1 MKTKIRFIYSFIATV
16 LICMSCDDSFLVTD
30 PTDRIAT
37 NKFWK
42 QEKDGIL
49 ATNSCYQ
56 AFNNIFRPYLY
67 VFEGC
72 SDNATS
78 TQTWL
83 EGYMI
88 GNGSFNSSW
97 AFVKNTWRDC
107 YVFIRRTNDVIAH
120 VGEIPDADAALK
132 NRLKGEAL
140 VIRAMAYNMLTIL
153 YGDVPFIT
161 APVTIIDDSKLPREN
176 KNTIVESILRDLDE
190 AIGYLPVKYTN
201 NEDKGRITKGAA
213 LAVKARICLY
223 NGKYNDARNAAAEVM
238 KPEYGYELLSD
249 YADIFNY
256 EHEMNE
262 EVILDDQY
270 MPDLRRHDVFRHMGP
285 RSAQGLSEYV
295 PTRALIEE
303 YEDGDVRRDANFIL
317 PGDAHPYIDG
327 SIFDPTPGSGT
338 IDEAGVSYYAT
349 CTGYQFK
356 KYVLK
361 EDMTYIDR
369 CHINFIMV
377 RYADVLLMFAEAEN
391 EVNGPTEAAYNAVN
405 RIRARAR
412 GNNSEILP
420 DLKGL
425 DQEQFR
431 QAIRKERRMELAG
444 ENLRYFDILRWRIA
458 ENVLNGPVH
467 GMDYLEPGTGENKT
481 ILVETRKF
489 DPAKN
494 YLWPIPESELRL
506 NPALNGHQ
514 NPGY

>member
-1 MKTKIRFIYSFIATV
+1 MKTKYIYGFIV
-16 LICMSCDDSFLVTD
+16 LFLCLVSCDDSFLVTD

-37 NKFWK
+37 DKFWK
-42 QEKDGIL
+42 QEKDGVL

-56 AFNNIFRPYLY
+56 AFHEIFRSYLY

-72 SDNATS
+72 SDNACS

-88 GNGSFNSSW
+88 ANGSFNSSW
-97 AFVKNTWRDC
+97 DFVKNTWRDS
-107 YVFIRRTNDVIAH
+107 YSFIRRTNDVITH
-120 VGEIPDADAALK
+120 VEDIPDVDSALK

-140 VIRAMAYNMLTIL
+140 VIRAMIYNMLTVL

-161 APVTIIDDSKLPREN
+161 QPVTIIDDSKQPREN
-176 KNTIVESILRDLDE
+176 KHVIVESILRDLDE
-190 AIGYLPVKYTN
+190 AIGYLPIRYTN

-213 LAVKARICLY
+213 LAIKARICLY
-223 NGKYNDARNAAAEVM
+223 NEKYAEAQQAAWQVM
-238 KPEYGYELLSD
+238 QPEYGYSLLSD
-249 YADIFNY
+249 YARIFDY

-262 EVILDDQY
+262 EVLLDDQY
-270 MPDLRRHDVFRHMGP
+270 MPDLRRHDVFRHIGP

-295 PTRALIEE
+295 PTRALIET
-303 YEDGDVRRDANFIL
+303 YEKGDTRRDANFIM
-317 PGDAHPYIDG
+317 PNDPHPYIDG
-327 SIFDPTPGSGT
+327 MIFDPTPGSGT

-356 KYVLK
+356 KYILK
-361 EDMTYIDR
+361 EDMAYNDR
-369 CHINFIMV
+369 CHINFILM

-405 RIRARAR
+405 QVRSRAR
-412 GNNSEILP
+412 GNNPDILP

-425 DQEQFR
+425 SREELR
-431 QAIRKERRMELAG
+431 EVIRRERRMELAG

-458 ENVLNGPVH
+458 ETVLNGPVN
-467 GMDYLEPGTGENKT
+467 GMDYRDAATGEMKT
-481 ILVETRKF
+481 ILVENRKF

-506 NPALNGHQ
+506 NPALSGHQ